1 MSFVLGIVGSSGSG
15 KTTLIVQLIKILTA
29 AGVKVAT
36 VKLTHHDLDLDE
48 PGKDSHRHR
57 QAGARATA
65 LIGPKRTQIFH
76 EAPLDLADV
85 LGQLGSV
92 DLVLVEGFIDAP
104 NPKIEVYRPSL
115 GKPMRCL
122 DRPNLIAIATDAPI
136 ANPPAPLLDLSDAG
150 AIAGF
155 IRALIDQA

>member
-15 KTTLIVQLIKILTA
+15 KTTLIVKLLEIFNAEGI
-29 AGVKVAT
+29 KVAT

-57 QAGARATA
+57 QAGAQATA

-76 EAPLDLADV
+76 ERPLDLPDI
-85 LGQLGSV
+85 LPQLGTV
-92 DLVLVEGFIDAP
+92 DLVLIEGFIDAA
-104 NPKIEVYRPSL
+104 NPKIEVYRPAL
-115 GKPMRCL
+115 NKPLRCL
-122 DRPNLIAIATDAPI
+122 DKPGLIAIATDAPI
-136 ANPPAPLLDLSDAG
+136 KNAPAPLLDLSDAG

-155 IRALIDQA
+155 IRQLMQKA